1 MSGSP
6 VLDALVE
13 FRQLDLVAAQTSGVH
28 RLDARAKVV
37 VVLAFVV
44 CVMSFG
50 RHAVA
55 PLLPYFAFPILV
67 GVWARLPMAMVAR
80 KVAMVVP
87 IALVI
92 ALPNVYFDRDALVHV
107 AGVGIS
113 GGWISLVSIALRALL
128 AASAA
133 IVLVAVTGFPAV
145 CGALERL
152 GMPRALAV
160 QLLFLYR
167 YLTVL
172 GEEALRMSAARE
184 LRAGGR
190 KLSLRLYGVLVGR
203 LLMRTWDRA
212 ERIYLAMCARG
223 FVGDFRGGA
232 PTGFGGREIAFV
244 AGWCVAFL
252 LFRFGDVVHVVGHLV
267 TGGGR

>member
-1 MSGSP
+1 MSGPP
-6 VLDALVE
+6 VLGALVE
-13 FRQLDLVAAQTSGVH
+13 FRQLDLFAAQSSGVH

-50 RHAVA
+50 RYAVA
-55 PLLPYFAFPILV
+55 SLLPYFAFPVLV
-67 GVWARLPMAMVAR
+67 AIWAQLPFAMLAR

-87 IALVI
+87 IAVLI
-92 ALPNVYFDRDALVHV
+92 GLPNPFFDREMVLHV
-107 AGVGIS
+107 AGLGIS
-113 GGWISLVSIALRALL
+113 GGWISLVSIVLRALL
-128 AASAA
+128 AAAAA

-152 GMPRALAV
+152 GMPKALAV

-172 GEEALRMSAARE
+172 GEEALRMTTARE
-184 LRAGGR
+184 LRGGGR
-190 KLSLRLYGVLVGR
+190 KLSIRLYGVLVGR

-223 FVGDFRGGA
+223 FVGDFNSGPVSR
-232 PTGFGGREIAFV
+232 FGWRDLAFV
-244 AGWCVAFL
+244 GGCCGAFL
-252 LFRFGDVVHVVGHLV
+252 LFRVRDVVQVVGNAAL
-267 TGGGR
+267 GGGR